1 MASIGEA
8 SRILGI
14 SEATL
19 RQWTDEGLIK
29 AFVTPGGHRRF
40 SKEQLDEFISS
51 HQKMLGIK
59 DLVTKLEGT
68 AEPHR
73 EIGATFMLAFASH
86 NKLDSA
92 QKQHLA
98 ALGRRILDL
107 IINYVAESGQR
118 AEAVRLAREVGSD
131 FGITLAGAGLTL
143 VDSIQ
148 AFTSHRQPIMESV
161 VGMMRQRETL
171 AEGIFPAISLID
183 NIMDQALVALVE
195 AYQQKARPAQLKSK
209 AGC

>member
-1 MASIGEA
+1 
-8 SRILGI
+8 
-14 SEATL
+14 
-19 RQWTDEGLIK
+19 
-29 AFVTPGGHRRF
+29 
-40 SKEQLDEFISS
+40 
-51 HQKMLGIK
+51 
-59 DLVTKLEGT
+59 
-68 AEPHR
+68 
-73 EIGATFMLAFASH
+73 
-86 NKLDSA
+86 
-92 QKQHLA
+92 
-98 ALGRRILDL
+98 LDL